1 MLHIKY
7 KHEKLFILSALCDS
21 FSTQL
26 NAQSQEAN
34 VKIVDSI
41 YSDHLKEQRNFWVK
55 LPENYNPSIAEKY
68 PVVYLLDGFSLE
80 NTLNVVYEN
89 YWGHYLPHMILVG
102 ISNSTH
108 RTRDLTPTQIKMRS
122 GSAMD
127 EETGGA
133 DNLTQF
139 IENELIPHID
149 SNYTTS
155 PYRTL
160 IGHSYAGLFTINTM
174 LNHSHLFKNYIA
186 IDPSIEWDN
195 QYILNQAKEKLKTQ
209 SFEGVSLYMSLAAE
223 QLHMLDEKVTI
234 FNLMEDTSEFTLFPR
249 SILEFSQVAE
259 SNKKNGL
266 NFSMEVYPEDLHGT
280 VPLPSMRDGL
290 IFLFEWFQFK
300 HPQLYNN
307 PETTIAEIKDL
318 LNKQEEIYTSNLGYK
333 TPPMV
338 EELFN
343 GYGYMNLQMG
353 QPEKAYLFF
362 KMNIDYYP
370 NSANGYDSMAEYY
383 ESKSNFN
390 EALKYVTKAY
400 ELNGSDYYKERM
412 EQLKEK
418 N

>member
-1 MLHIKY
+1 MKNYFFLV
-7 KHEKLFILSALCDS
+7 LFVTL
-21 FSTQL
+21 FSTQQ

-34 VKIVDSI
+34 ARIADSI
-41 YSDHLKEQRNFWVK
+41 YSDHLKEQRNFWIK

-68 PVVYLLDGFSLE
+68 PVVYILDGFSLE

-89 YWGHYLPHMILVG
+89 YYGHYLPPMILVG

-108 RTRDLTPTQIKMRS
+108 RTRDLTPTQIKMRR

-139 IENELIPHID
+139 IEKELIPYID
-149 SNYTTS
+149 SKYASS

-160 IGHSYAGLFTINTM
+160 IGHSYAGLFAVNIM
-174 LNHSHLFKNYIA
+174 LNHTPLFKNYIA

-195 QYILNQAKEKLKTQ
+195 QYILNQAKEKFKTE

-223 QLHMLDEKVTI
+223 QLHMLDEKVTLS
-234 FNLMEDTSEFTLFPR
+234 NVMEDTSEFTLFPR

-266 NFSMEVYPEDLHGT
+266 HFSMDVYPEDLHGT
-280 VPLPSMRDGL
+280 VPLPSIRDGL
-290 IFLFEWFQFK
+290 VFLFEWFQFK

-307 PETTIAEIKDL
+307 PETTVAEIEAL
-318 LNKQEEIYTSNLGYK
+318 LNKQEEIYTSHLGYK

-383 ESKSNFN
+383 ESQNNFS

-400 ELNGSDYYKERM
+400 ELNNSDYYKERV
-412 EQLKEK
+412 EKLKEK